1 MLCAIF
7 NIQNKIDIMTNMI
20 KAILLASSLI
30 VTLNATV
37 QAKEQLLDRVAAIVN
52 GGVVLESEVEDLLAN
67 IKRQA
72 KKNNQALPSDK
83 ALRIQVMDK
92 LINDSLLTQIGE
104 RMGIQISDAQ
114 LDQTLTNMA
123 KEEKLTLA
131 QFRQQIIAD
140 GSSYEKY
147 RESVRTEL
155 ISGEVSR
162 NSVRRRIFVPPQEIT
177 NLLKVMKEQTSNNVE
192 YHLGHILIEFPADA
206 TQEDLTAAKIRA
218 DKVVELLNNG
228 SDFAKIAITSSGDA
242 NALQGGD
249 LGWKNINE
257 MPTLFSDLINEKPK
271 GTIVGPIRT
280 GLGYSIVKVL
290 DIRGRQVVE
299 VEEVKSRHILIEPS
313 VILSDEKAKSIL
325 QGLLNQVEAGEAT
338 FAELAKEHSEG
349 PSAIRG
355 GDLGWA
361 NPKSYD
367 PAFTQALASMKKGE
381 LHKPFR
387 SSFGWHII
395 QLEDR
400 RMVDATSQM
409 NENRAYQILFNR
421 KYAMESTRWLKET
434 RDEAYIEIF
443 EQDNN

>member
-1 MLCAIF
+1 
-7 NIQNKIDIMTNMI
+7 MI

-30 VTLNATV
+30 VTLTV
-37 QAKEQLLDRVAAIVN
+37 PVCAKEQLLDRVAAIVN
-52 GGVVLESEVEDLLAN
+52 SGVVLESEVEDLLAN

-92 LINDSLLTQIGE
+92 LINDSLLSQMGQ
-104 RMGIQISDAQ
+104 RMGIQVSDAQ
-114 LDQTLTNMA
+114 LDQTISNMA
-123 KEEKLTLA
+123 KEGNLTLA
-131 QFRQQIIAD
+131 QFRQQVIAD
-140 GSSYEKY
+140 GGSYEKY

-155 ISGEVSR
+155 ISGEVTR

-177 NLLKVMKEQTSNNVE
+177 NLLNVMKEQTSNNVE

-206 TQEDLTAAKIRA
+206 TQEDMTAAKTRA
-218 DKVVELLNNG
+218 DKVVELLNKG
-228 SDFAKIAITSSGDA
+228 SDFAKIAISSSGDA

-299 VEEVKSRHILIEPS
+299 VEEVKSRHILIKPS

-349 PSAIRG
+349 PSAVRG

-361 NPKSYD
+361 DPKSYD
-367 PAFTQALASMKKGE
+367 PAFAQALASMKIGE

-400 RMVDATSQM
+400 RNVDATSQM

-443 EQDNN
+443 EQENN